1 MLTAEINFLNA
12 SSRINLVHFQNIN
25 LIVKFTYS
33 FFVILFLLISCE
45 NGKVEKYKKKKKED
59 RVYFPHTIHAKNNI
73 DCKYCHNQEK
83 SSKKNENV
91 CLDCHKQIKA
101 K

>member
-12 SSRINLVHFQNIN
+12 SSRINLVHFQTIN
-25 LIVKFTYS
+25 LIMKITSSIFLILS
-33 FFVILFLLISCE
+33 FLISCE
-45 NGKVEKYKKKKKED
+45 NGKVENYKKKED

>member
-1 MLTAEINFLNA
+1 MLTAETNFLNA
-12 SSRINLVHFQNIN
+12 SSRINLVYYQNTN
-25 LIVKFTYS
+25 LIVKFTFSIVLILS
-33 FFVILFLLISCE
+33 FLTSCE
-45 NGKVEKYKKKKKED
+45 SGKVEKYKKKEEKVE
-59 RVYFPHTIHAKNNI
+59 FSHSIHAKNNI

-83 SSKKNENV
+83 SSEKTETI